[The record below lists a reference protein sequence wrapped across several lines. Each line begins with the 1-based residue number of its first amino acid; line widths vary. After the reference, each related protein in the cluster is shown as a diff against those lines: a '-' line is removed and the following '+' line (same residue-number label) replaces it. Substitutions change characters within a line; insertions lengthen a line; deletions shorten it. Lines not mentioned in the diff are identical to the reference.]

1 MTKSR
6 TFLVPAAFA
15 AALLS
20 GVVVQ
25 SADKTAA
32 EGWWKH
38 ALIYEI
44 YPRSFQDSDGNGT
57 GDLRGIEQRLDYV
70 KSLGVN
76 AIWIAPVYP
85 SPEIDFGY
93 DISDYTA
100 IDPLYGGMADFDRL
114 VKEAHA
120 RGIRVIMDLVLNHTS
135 DRHKWF
141 AESASSRTNPKRD
154 WYIWR
159 DGKGPGK
166 PPNNWES
173 IFGHSAWKY
182 DKRTGQFYYHK
193 FYAEQP
199 DLNWW
204 NPEVRKAM
212 YDVARF
218 WMRKGVDGF
227 RLDAITTLFEEKDLR
242 DEKALG
248 GRNAYGDPLIANV
261 VTDNLPEVHQV
272 LRELRKVTDEFPGRI
287 LIGETYLPNVEELRK
302 MYGEKNDEVQLPMDL
317 QVGIINKLDVGE
329 FRRKIGDAETKLNG
343 NMPLFVFDNHDNP
356 RAWDRYGDGK
366 HNDAIARMLATVL
379 LTSRSVAMM
388 YYGQEIGMVTTPPT
402 RKEDVK
408 DPVGL
413 VGWPKDKGRDGE
425 RTPMQW
431 DAGSNAGFT
440 TGTPWLPIPPNYR
453 TVNVS
458 VESKD
463 PGSMLH
469 WYEELIRLRASNPA
483 LRDGIE
489 IMLDP
494 GNNHVLSWLRK
505 DPRSGRAVVVS
516 CNFTGDEQT
525 VSLDLKTAGIA
536 AGTGRALAASA
547 GAGASIDLKSVKLP
561 SFGVLVAEIN

>member
-1 MTKSR
+1 MPVRCWLS
-6 TFLVPAAFA
+6 LALLASSALSA
-15 AALLS
+15 AA
-20 GVVVQ
+20 
-25 SADKTAA
+25 A
-32 EGWWKH
+32 EPWWKH

-44 YPRSFQDSDGNGT
+44 YPRSLQDTDGNGI
-57 GDLRGIEQRLDYV
+57 GDLRGITQRLGYV
-70 KSLGVN
+70 KSLGAN
-76 AIWIAPVYP
+76 AIWIAPIYP

-100 IDPLYGGMADFDRL
+100 IDPMYGSMADFDRL
-114 VKEAHA
+114 VKEAHG

-141 AESASSRTNPKRD
+141 VESESSRNNPKRD

-166 PPNNWES
+166 PPNNWQS

-182 DKRTGQFYYHK
+182 DAKTGQWYYHK

-204 NPEVRKAM
+204 NPQVRKAM

-248 GRNAYGDPLIANV
+248 GKNAYGDPLIANV
-261 VTDNLPEVHQV
+261 VTDNLPEVHEV

-287 LIGETYLPNVEELRK
+287 LIGETYLPNSEELMK
-302 MYGEKNDEVQLPMDL
+302 MYGAHNDELQLPMDL
-317 QVGIINKLDVGE
+317 HVGIINKLDVGE
-329 FRRKIGDAETKLNG
+329 FRKEINEAETRLHG
-343 NMPLFVFDNHDNP
+343 NMPLLVFDNHDNP
-356 RAWDRYGDGK
+356 RSWDRYGDGK
-366 HNDAIARMLATVL
+366 HNDAIARVIATIL
-379 LTSRSVAMM
+379 LGSRSVAMM

-431 DAGSNAGFT
+431 DASRNAGFT
-440 TGTPWLPIPPNYR
+440 TGTPWLPIPPNYVR
-453 TVNVS
+453 VNVAT
-458 VESKD
+458 ESKEA
-463 PGSMLH
+463 GSLLL
-469 WYEELIRLRASNPA
+469 WYERLIQLRASNAA
-483 LRDGIE
+483 LRDGDE
-489 IMLDP
+489 TMLDTD
-494 GNNHVLSWLRK
+494 NNDVLSWVRK
-505 DPRSGRAVVVS
+505 AGDSSVIVA
-516 CNFTGDEQT
+516 CNFTDREQT
-525 VSLDLKTAGIA
+525 MKFDIGPASAHVLAANPQRGGEVDLKE
-536 AGTGRALAASA
+536 
-547 GAGASIDLKSVKLP
+547 VKLP
-561 SFGVLVAEIN
+561 PFGVLVADVGK